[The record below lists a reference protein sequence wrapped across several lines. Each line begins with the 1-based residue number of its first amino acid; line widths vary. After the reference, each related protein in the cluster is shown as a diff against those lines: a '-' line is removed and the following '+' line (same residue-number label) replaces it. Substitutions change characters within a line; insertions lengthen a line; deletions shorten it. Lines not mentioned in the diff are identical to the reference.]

1 MLVTFIALR
10 RVVKAAA
17 IGAAAALVL
26 AQPGAAQSPSI
37 QFSADV
43 PSIPAQMQVYKLT
56 PTRVP
61 LEFLNEK
68 LVAARLPTL
77 RTEARSLIAR
87 GTTGAADL
95 DRVRVFA
102 DPVTGDTHFIPNLAE
117 LVGKVPPQVLPME
130 RLQSVGRAALADA
143 RFIPHDVT
151 TARVSDAI
159 SVMGAAT
166 ARGGT
171 AAARLRTAP
180 RTVLTIVPAIR
191 YAGGF
196 RVYGR
201 GSHAAVSLSNDGSI
215 VGALRHWRTASPDAP
230 MTTSLT
236 ADQVRANIERQLR
249 PTVAKPGTSA
259 TVDKIEVAYYDANAL
274 YLSPVLHFEATITSS
289 DKRVSNTKIAGY
301 VPVGTPREPIPD
313 LAAPPSGPR
322 PGTTPLRAGGKPN
335 GAMGAAPIAGDISLG
350 EFANQDWTTSSA
362 YLDMAN
368 SFFAGLSSGSQPV
381 SRTIWW
387 TAYPWQVVGSASKQ
401 WMNKVNVAYTEP
413 HGDWLFNTTLSNCCD
428 PWSVPN
434 IGTGGNPGY
443 GAAAGGVLATWF
455 IMSCEVVP
463 SMYDRQNEA
472 GGSGNPYTAFDAWW
486 PVFQGLHNVIGF
498 RTEMQY
504 PDDALNFWF
513 GWDAARGGD
522 VNAAWFDEVGAIAN
536 YGTYQSQH
544 LIGSPQVRWDRAS
557 TMIDAR
563 DLGQS
568 IFSVGA
574 QSPSTTLWNFWM
586 NN

>member
-1 MLVTFIALR
+1 MKRTVSVTSILLVGTLFAPP
-10 RVVKAAA
+10 AAA
-17 IGAAAALVL
+17 QNTA
-26 AQPGAAQSPSI
+26 I
-37 QFSADV
+37 QFTAAV
-43 PSIPAQMQVYKLT
+43 PAIPAQMQVYKLA

-61 LEFLNEK
+61 TEFLNEK
-68 LVAARLPTL
+68 LVAAKLPQL
-77 RTEARSLIAR
+77 HTEARSLVAR

-95 DRVRVFA
+95 DRVRVSA
-102 DPVTGDTHFIPNLAE
+102 DSVTGDTHFIPNLAE
-117 LVGKVPPQVLPME
+117 LVSKPRPAVSID

-143 RFIPHDVT
+143 RFIPRDVT
-151 TARVSDAI
+151 TARVTNAI
-159 SVMGAAT
+159 TVMGGAT
-166 ARGGT
+166 GHGA
-171 AAARLRTAP
+171 AAARMRTTP
-180 RTVLTIVPAIR
+180 QTVLTIIPAIR
-191 YAGGF
+191 YASGL

-201 GSHAAVSLSNDGSI
+201 GSHAAISLSNDGSI
-215 VGALRHWRTASPDAP
+215 VGALRHWRTASLDQP

-236 ADQVRANIERQLR
+236 ADQVRANITRQLS
-249 PTVAKPGTSA
+249 PTVAKPGTGA
-259 TVDKIEVAYYDANAL
+259 TVDKIEIAYYDANAN
-274 YLSPVLHFEATITSS
+274 YLNPVLRFEATITSS
-289 DKRVSNTKIAGY
+289 DKNVSNTKIAGY
-301 VPVGTPREPIPD
+301 VPIGTPREAIPD

-322 PGTTPLRAGGKPN
+322 PGLTPLRAAGKPN
-335 GAMGAAPIAGDISLG
+335 GALGAAPIAGDISLG
-350 EFANQDWTTSSA
+350 EFANQDWTTSNA

-368 SFFAGLSSGSQPV
+368 NFLAGLSSGSQPV

-387 TAYPWQVVGSASKQ
+387 TAYPWQVVGPQSKQ
-401 WMNKVNVAYTEP
+401 WMNAVNVAYTEP
-413 HGDWLFNTTLSNCCD
+413 HGDWLLNTTQSNCCQE
-428 PWSVPN
+428 WNVPN

-443 GAAAGGVLATWF
+443 GHAAGGVLATWF

-463 SMYDRQNEA
+463 SMYDRQNQA

-498 RTEMQY
+498 RTEMLY
-504 PDDALNFWF
+504 PDDALNYWF

-574 QSPSTTLWNFWM
+574 QTPSTTLWNFWM